1 MVMLFNRLLFF
12 RCQRFEFHTGTIS
25 QISQRFAE
33 VPSFFLHH
41 EAEDI
46 PTFITLTKTT
56 PGTCLR
62 ENNKSWSA
70 GIAVKGAKTS
80 IVFSRPAQ
88 LDCLGNQ
95 IYDINATFDLIYS
108 GHYQPDFCL

>member
-1 MVMLFNRLLFF
+1 M
-12 RCQRFEFHTGTIS
+12 
-25 QISQRFAE
+25 
-33 VPSFFLHH
+33 
-41 EAEDI
+41 
-46 PTFITLTKTT
+46 
-56 PGTCLR
+56 

-70 GIAVKGAKTS
+70 GIAVKGAESS

-95 IYDINATFDLIYS
+95 IYDINAAFDLINS